1 MDRDVRKN
9 ERQPIELGLMVQAYD
24 SEHRY
29 KKWGNTRS
37 FKNLIVVFTVFKGE
51 GIRRGV
57 SLEALKHMLFETLI
71 L

>member
-24 SEHRY
+24 SGRRY

-51 GIRRGV
+51 GLR
-57 SLEALKHMLFETLI
+57 
-71 L
+71 